1 MQSFL
6 SRPLHDASR
15 RSTVVLP
22 AIFLLS
28 SILAYLGTPTKHS
41 LLISAIAWLSI
52 CTYTT
57 LRVGGKSLLDAAPS
71 QKLSWAT
78 GGLLALAAV
87 QERSV
92 DGKGIWWAKVI
103 LHSVDGEEL

>member
-6 SRPLHDASR
+6 PRSSHDASG
-15 RSTVVLP
+15 RSTLILP

-28 SILAYLGTPTKHS
+28 SILAYLATPTKHS
-41 LLISAIAWLSI
+41 LLISAVAWLSI

-57 LRVGGKSLLDAAPS
+57 LRVGAKSLFDASPS
-71 QKLSWAT
+71 QKLSWAA

-92 DGKGIWWAKVI
+92 DGRGIWWAKVI
-103 LHSVDGEEL
+103 LYIM